1 LLLANSKH
9 YNSCSGLAPYSVMNM
24 PDTPKKP
31 LYLLKR
37 LIKNQH
43 IFYRRR

>member
-24 PDTPKKP
+24 PDTQNKAPQIGGAFA
-31 LYLLKR
+31 
-37 LIKNQH
+37 IK
-43 IFYRRR
+43 F

>member
-24 PDTPKKP
+24 PDTQIKIPDVKVGD
-31 LYLLKR
+31 
-37 LIKNQH
+37 LI
-43 IFYRRR
+43 

>member
-24 PDTPKKP
+24 PDTQKGLSNDNP
-31 LYLLKR
+31 LV
-37 LIKNQH
+37 
-43 IFYRRR
+43 FSS